1 MDAAI
6 ERTRR
11 ATCSAPARSAASPT
25 GARCAIAQEPLDIFR
40 EYMAVYCRE
49 QAVCHFSPA
58 LIRNLEENWRA
69 HERSD

>member
-6 ERTRR
+6 EHR
-11 ATCSAPARSAASPT
+11 ARELASAGAVSGAANRAAFRI
-25 GARCAIAQEPLDIFR
+25 GQEPLDTFR
-40 EYMAVYCRE
+40 EYMAVYARE

-69 HERSD
+69 HERAA